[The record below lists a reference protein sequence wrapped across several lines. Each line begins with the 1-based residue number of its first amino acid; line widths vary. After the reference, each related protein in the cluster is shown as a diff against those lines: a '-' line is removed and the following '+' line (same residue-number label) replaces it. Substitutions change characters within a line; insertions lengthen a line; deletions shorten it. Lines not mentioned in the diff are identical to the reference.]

1 MRKYFFI
8 LILGLFAAELAMAAT
23 SGGGLPW
30 ESPLSTIKDSLTG
43 PVAGV
48 ISLVAIV
55 VSGVALIFGGDFS
68 GFVRGLINVVLV
80 ISIVIG
86 ASSLLSNLFG
96 SSGAVITHLTSPP
109 PAEAG
114 GK

>member
-1 MRKYFFI
+1 MRKSLFI
-8 LILGLFAAELAMAAT
+8 LLLGLFAAEFALAAA

-30 ESPLSTIKDSLTG
+30 ESPLNTIKDSLTG

-96 SSGAVITHLTSPP
+96 SSGAVISNFASPP
-109 PAEAG
+109 PASAG
-114 GK
+114 SK